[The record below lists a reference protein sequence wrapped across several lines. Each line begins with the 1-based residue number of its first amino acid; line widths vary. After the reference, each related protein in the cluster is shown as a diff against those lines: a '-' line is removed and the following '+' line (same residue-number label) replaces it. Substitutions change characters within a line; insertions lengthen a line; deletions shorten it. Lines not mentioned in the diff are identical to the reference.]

1 MKRILF
7 SCSILFSFSLAAQIT
22 LTSSD
27 FPIAGDVFT
36 LHLSDTTGVQPG
48 NAGTGINW
56 NFVSS
61 DSSVGTMVDSFKTVM
76 NTPYGA
82 SYPQANL
89 ALHEI
94 SPTVNYF
101 VYFNVNATSAD
112 RVGNADLTNVIT
124 YTNPATQYVFPLTYG
139 TTSSDTYSAS
149 YVDANS
155 GSTVHVHGSGTMNA
169 DATGTIVLP
178 SGTYN
183 NVLRMHYT
191 RTEHDTIFTVANGNF
206 PVTVTESFYLWYQA
220 GEYYPIFHL
229 QMVTNQVASGPVT
242 HKKVVGWRAGNMSAG
257 IVENTLSTVHVYPIP
272 ATDKIFINATDH
284 LIKTVSLYDVT
295 GKAIRTIYEPAA
307 NSEMQLGEFPA
318 GTYFLVVN
326 FSDGKTETK
335 KIQHD

>member
-1 MKRILF
+1 MKRIIF
-7 SCSILFSFSLAAQIT
+7 SCGILLSFSLAAQIT
-22 LTSSD
+22 LTQSD
-27 FPIAGDVFT
+27 FPVAGDVFT

-76 NTPYGA
+76 NTPYSA

-101 VYFNVNATSAD
+101 VYFNVNASSAD
-112 RVGNADLTNVIT
+112 RVGNADLINVIT
-124 YTNPATQYVFPLTYG
+124 YTNPATQYIFPITYG
-139 TTSSDTYSAS
+139 TNSSDTYSAS

-183 NVLRMHYT
+183 NVLRVHYT

-242 HKKVVGWRAGNMSAG
+242 HKKVVGWRAGNLSAG
-257 IVENTLSTVHVYPIP
+257 IMENTLSTVRVYPIP
-272 ATDKIFINATDH
+272 ATDKIFIEATDH
-284 LIKTVSLYDVT
+284 LIKTVSLFDLG
-295 GKAIRTIYEPAA
+295 GKAVQTANVQGA
-307 NSEMQLGEFPA
+307 NSEMRLDGLGA
-318 GTYFLVVN
+318 GTYFLVVT
-326 FSDGKTETK
+326 FSDGKTETQL
-335 KIQHD
+335 IQHN